1 MSEVVCV
8 VGLGYVGLPLAV
20 EFAKNNIEVIGFDI
34 DENKIRQIKNNQD
47 PVKEIPP
54 DVLEKININPTT
66 DETQIKKADFIIIS
80 VPTPLTKDKQP
91 DMSFVFKASET
102 VGKNLKKGAVVIY
115 ESTVYPGAT
124 EEECIPILE
133 KNSGLSCG
141 DDFKVGYSP
150 ERISSGDKEHTID
163 KIIKIV
169 SGSDKEAL
177 EKISSLYK
185 KIVKAG
191 VYEAPDIKTAE
202 AAKVI
207 ENTQRDLNIALMNEL
222 SLIFEKMNIDTN
234 EVIKAAST
242 KWNFHRYTP
251 GLVGGHCISID
262 PHYLLYKAK
271 KLGYEPK
278 VILAGRDVNDYMAT
292 HIAQMALEN
301 TPNNPSILILGLAF
315 KKNVSDTRNSRV
327 LDVIKELKKQ
337 NADVYAYDPHVETC
351 EGVKTTTL
359 DEIEKVDCVIL
370 AVDHDE
376 FKEITLEKLKEKME
390 KPVLIDVKFF
400 YNKAEAEKLGFIYKC
415 L

>member
-66 DETQIKKADFIIIS
+66 DETHIKKADFIIIS

-150 ERISSGDKEHTID
+150 ERISPGDKEHTID

-177 EKISSLYK
+177 EKVSSLYK

-191 VYEAPDIKTAE
+191 VYEAPET
-202 AAKVI
+202 
-207 ENTQRDLNIALMNEL
+207 NRPFQIAPM
-222 SLIFEKMNIDTN
+222 
-234 EVIKAAST
+234 
-242 KWNFHRYTP
+242 
-251 GLVGGHCISID
+251 GGRSQAHH
-262 PHYLLYKAK
+262 PEH
-271 KLGYEPK
+271 
-278 VILAGRDVNDYMAT
+278 
-292 HIAQMALEN
+292 
-301 TPNNPSILILGLAF
+301 
-315 KKNVSDTRNSRV
+315 
-327 LDVIKELKKQ
+327 
-337 NADVYAYDPHVETC
+337 
-351 EGVKTTTL
+351 
-359 DEIEKVDCVIL
+359 
-370 AVDHDE
+370 
-376 FKEITLEKLKEKME
+376 
-390 KPVLIDVKFF
+390 
-400 YNKAEAEKLGFIYKC
+400 
-415 L
+415 